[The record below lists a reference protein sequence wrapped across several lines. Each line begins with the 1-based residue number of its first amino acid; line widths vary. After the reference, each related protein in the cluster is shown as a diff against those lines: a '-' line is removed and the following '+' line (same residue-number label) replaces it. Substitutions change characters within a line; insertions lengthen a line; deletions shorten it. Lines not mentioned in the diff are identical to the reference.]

1 MKSWVK
7 CSTFLVGE
15 RRTKQIYAA
24 EENEKE
30 EVSFASLCSKR
41 KLPLV
46 SKAMAAI
53 RHSLQQ
59 ELFRPNDEA
68 LYSVVN
74 VAKVGGGKKK
84 KTSFL
89 CAAGINFS
97 CLYSVCNWALTN
109 YSGTGLNSTHKNRHK
124 NQKQSCVFCCIAW
137 LWCGWRME
145 RFDCQGIQGLRI
157 QAVV

>member
-1 MKSWVK
+1 M
-7 CSTFLVGE
+7 L
-15 RRTKQIYAA
+15 RRKTKRR
-24 EENEKE
+24 KFC
-30 EVSFASLCSKR
+30 FASLCSKR
-41 KLPLV
+41 KRPLLALGL

-89 CAAGINFS
+89 CAAGISFFFIL
-97 CLYSVCNWALTN
+97 CLQFEL
-109 YSGTGLNSTHKNRHK
+109 
-124 NQKQSCVFCCIAW
+124 
-137 LWCGWRME
+137 
-145 RFDCQGIQGLRI
+145 D
-157 QAVV
+157 